1 LASLDRQTKLLEIG
15 FTAGFSAVV
24 FLLFFFIL
32 GANGLVL
39 GNDSAVH
46 LNTALYYLN
55 AGQLSI
61 GDIAWY
67 TPLYHIV
74 LDNLIAFTGVTTFEQ
89 TLVLMKAFTALVDW
103 LVVFS
108 VYVVATK
115 FLDRK
120 TGALAAGVMLFAVPM
135 FELNAW
141 GGYTSLLSLAF
152 MSLCL
157 MYLALTLKG
166 SGNTLVAFVLS
177 FSLVLSHQLAT
188 FLAVIIIAPVV
199 LVALFKLRGRQ
210 AKGLLAI
217 VLGGAIAF
225 GIYYLRPILPYI
237 SDLFTI
243 VLFQLT
249 VYSFQIPFV
258 TFNSFMTYFGFLLL
272 FAFAGLVMGYF
283 ELRKRKALSFYV
295 LLVLAFGVPLLLTQ
309 SYLVGI
315 SLPYNRFVYFLMPP
329 LAILAAIPLSQV
341 IRYVLAAFR
350 NNRAGIRRVALKVV
364 AVAIVVALVAVM
376 VVRFQTVSA
385 NIAENSQYYST
396 SDSSGY
402 QVGKFIKTNFN
413 QYDQGVVTERP
424 GHWLSQ
430 YTNMQILTQTDPAVD
445 LSFAANCI
453 LDMSYEIM
461 NPLTTT
467 KVYDS
472 KSISDSL
479 YYVTNMVWKQGAYF
493 NTNGD
498 GAYVTYRDANDTL
511 VTVSLSTLNR
521 TVSMDELNWPKRI
534 TINYEGPVVSLQENI
549 LVQNDSYPVTVTW
562 EISAEN
568 QTLNYVS
575 LWLCEQ
581 LEPSLMFTKAN
592 IPELLSWSNPNEN
605 PTKTD
610 PGLWSTTEFTSDN
623 LQSGSAVD
631 IYDPTDQVGFAL
643 KFSDVPAWGNV
654 GALANGR
661 IDAMRWK
668 YNFWQLVPNYT
679 VTVQYQMVMFAMD
692 SCPQLS
698 SPQQMDSLFSLQVE
712 PFTVD
717 CRNFPALISDNNVK
731 FIVYDATKFD
741 PKMLTSGWLQLIY
754 SNNEYVVLKIKL
766 DHPSPYILQSADN

>member
-1 LASLDRQTKLLEIG
+1 
-15 FTAGFSAVV
+15 
-24 FLLFFFIL
+24 
-32 GANGLVL
+32 
-39 GNDSAVH
+39 
-46 LNTALYYLN
+46 
-55 AGQLSI
+55 
-61 GDIAWY
+61 
-67 TPLYHIV
+67 
-74 LDNLIAFTGVTTFEQ
+74 
-89 TLVLMKAFTALVDW
+89 
-103 LVVFS
+103 
-108 VYVVATK
+108 
-115 FLDRK
+115 
-120 TGALAAGVMLFAVPM
+120 
-135 FELNAW
+135 
-141 GGYTSLLSLAF
+141 
-152 MSLCL
+152 
-157 MYLALTLKG
+157 
-166 SGNTLVAFVLS
+166 
-177 FSLVLSHQLAT
+177 
-188 FLAVIIIAPVV
+188 
-199 LVALFKLRGRQ
+199 
-210 AKGLLAI
+210 
-217 VLGGAIAF
+217 
-225 GIYYLRPILPYI
+225 
-237 SDLFTI
+237 
-243 VLFQLT
+243 
-249 VYSFQIPFV
+249 
-258 TFNSFMTYFGFLLL
+258 
-272 FAFAGLVMGYF
+272 
-283 ELRKRKALSFYV
+283 
-295 LLVLAFGVPLLLTQ
+295 
-309 SYLVGI
+309 
-315 SLPYNRFVYFLMPP
+315 
-329 LAILAAIPLSQV
+329 
-341 IRYVLAAFR
+341 
-350 NNRAGIRRVALKVV
+350 
-364 AVAIVVALVAVM
+364 
-376 VVRFQTVSA
+376 
-385 NIAENSQYYST
+385 
-396 SDSSGY
+396 
-402 QVGKFIKTNFN
+402 
-413 QYDQGVVTERP
+413 
-424 GHWLSQ
+424 
-430 YTNMQILTQTDPAVD
+430 MQILTQTDPAVD

-521 TVSMDELNWPKRI
+521 TISMDELNWPKRI

-623 LQSGSAVD
+623 LQSGSAID

-766 DHPSPYILQSADN
+766 DHPSPYILQSVDN